1 MSGIQPYDGGPA
13 AYPQPQYVPPRGLSV
28 ASMVLGIVGLVMGWF
43 LLGLPSIVGVVLGHI
58 GLKREPAGR
67 PFAITGLVTGYIGV
81 GIAVIATLALLAAFI
96 VPFLILIGVASSG
109 DYNYDY

>member
-1 MSGIQPYDGGPA
+1 MSGMQPYEPPAGG
-13 AYPQPQYVPPRGLSV
+13 YQPQYVPPRGLSV

-43 LLGLPSIVGVVLGHI
+43 LFGLPSIVGVILGHI

-67 PFAITGLVTGYIGV
+67 PFAITGLVTGYIGIGV
-81 GIAVIATLALLAAFI
+81 AVFATLALIAAFL
-96 VPFLILIGVASSG
+96 VPFLVLIGVASTG